1 MHPDEIDHDVSLVRF
16 LVQMQ
21 CPEWAPLPVEPVAS
35 TGTDNALYRIGEA
48 MVARLPLKPSSI
60 EPAEKEH
67 QWLPVLAPR
76 LPVAT
81 PVPLFRGMPTERYPW
96 PWSVYPW
103 FEGEDAITA
112 HMDAGDLARDLGCF
126 IRSLEAI
133 DPTGGPE
140 PSRANFGRGV
150 PLAMR
155 DAMTRDAI
163 RAAGG
168 LVDTDAV
175 TEAWE
180 DALRAPAWDRPPVWV
195 HGDISSGNLVIQD
208 GRLAAV
214 IDWGCLGI
222 GDPACD
228 LVVAWELFD
237 GDARAILRAELGADD
252 AMWAR
257 SRGWALSTAMMA
269 LPYYQHTNAFMAA
282 QARHKLAI
290 VLNE

>member
-1 MHPDEIDHDVSLVRF
+1 MHPDEIDHDVPLVRA
-16 LVQMQ
+16 LLEAQ
-21 CPEWAPLPVEPVAS
+21 CPEWARLPVVPVAS
-35 TGTDNALYRIGEA
+35 TGTDNALYRVGEA

-60 EPAEKEH
+60 APAEKEH
-67 QWLPVLAPR
+67 RWLPVLAPQ
-76 LPVAT
+76 LPLAI
-81 PVPLFRGMPTERYPW
+81 PVPLFRGMATEAYPW

-112 HMDAGDLARDLGCF
+112 LVDTEDLARDLGCF
-126 IRSLEAI
+126 IRALEAI
-133 DPTGGPE
+133 DPAGGPE

-150 PLAMR
+150 ALAER
-155 DAMTRDAI
+155 DVMTRDAI
-163 RAAGG
+163 RASRD
-168 LVDTDAV
+168 LVDTDTV

-180 DALRAPAWDRPPVWV
+180 HALRAPAWDRPPVWV
-195 HGDISSGNLVIQD
+195 HGDISAGNLVIQD
-208 GRLAAV
+208 DRLGAV

-237 GDARAILRAELGADD
+237 ADARAILRAELGADD

-257 SRGWALSTAMMA
+257 SRGWALSTAMKA
-269 LPYYQHTNAFMAA
+269 LPYYEHTNAFMAA
-282 QARHKLAI
+282 QARHKLAV